1 MSAFTPF
8 FNFFEIIMADAL
20 EDHEGSV
27 NIVNTFIPRS
37 LSGERG
43 DNFIGFSYTS
53 YSPFTASCLLIAI
66 IVQSQELDWRRHL
79 YIRRKA
85 HSSDLG
91 LLAIIMD
98 DEALILCVRIVRM
111 VVITMLMLM
120 MMMVIMLMMMVMIMM
135 MVVVVV
141 MMLMVIMM
149 VVVMVI
155 MVIK

>member
-1 MSAFTPF
+1 MSAFTPL
-8 FNFFEIIMADAL
+8 FNFFEIIMTEAL

-120 MMMVIMLMMMVMIMM
+120 IMLMMMVMIM
-135 MVVVVV
+135 